1 MSTSKPIKVKAK
13 TKTFVH
19 ADRDA
24 KVPSGLT
31 IGVIEGAK
39 HVGETSRGWA
49 YLELRRS
56 GAEFTVELPLAALE
70 QLVTDL
76 SDAITKLKEP
86 LKGCDRTD
94 CYYCNRGRYAKP

>member
-39 HVGETSRGWA
+39 HVGE
-49 YLELRRS
+49 ELRRS